1 MATTVPYAVKRTR
14 THIHRLERLCLT
26 IETGT
31 VDAALVAEFEGL
43 SPIFAEIDWRHWQ
56 RHGRREPVAG
66 VSVAAFD

>member
-1 MATTVPYAVKRTR
+1 
-14 THIHRLERLCLT
+14 
-26 IETGT
+26 